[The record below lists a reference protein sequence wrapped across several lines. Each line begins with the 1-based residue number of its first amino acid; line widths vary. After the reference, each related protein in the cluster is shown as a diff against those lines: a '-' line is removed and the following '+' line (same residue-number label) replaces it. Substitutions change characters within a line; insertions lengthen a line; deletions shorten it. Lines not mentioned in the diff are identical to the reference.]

1 MITKIIQ
8 EFKLKSF
15 KKKSG
20 KLIPIEFK
28 KNFRMRAK
36 RIFYIYGNKNKRRGD
51 HAHKKCSQIFIPIL
65 GKTELKIKSL
75 TMSKKI
81 ILNHKK
87 STAVLIPPKYW
98 CGLNFINSNTI
109 VMVICDY
116 NYDFNDY
123 IEKFS
128 EYKKYMKRNK

>member
-1 MITKIIQ
+1 
-8 EFKLKSF
+8 
-15 KKKSG
+15 
-20 KLIPIEFK
+20 
-28 KNFRMRAK
+28 MRAK

-65 GKTELKIKSL
+65 AKTELKIKSL

-98 CGLNFINSNTI
+98 CGLNFLNNNTI